1 MAVKNKELLPRSTDS
16 ADKFIRKV
24 TPGQKDIY
32 IQDSTVVGLVLR
44 VTPAGK
50 KLWHLRYSVQVGS
63 GQWVGRKNA
72 LGAFDDGLKTRSAR
86 ELAEAW
92 RVRIRQGKD
101 PLEEKKHLAEERK
114 AKQLQEIAERQALR
128 TVNDAADGYAVKLA
142 NPTSGHQDGGTHAM
156 KILKNHLLDHFGDVP
171 ISEFTRQHFF
181 AAADP
186 VLAAGHNSMANTVL
200 LYTKA
205 LFQYAVKREFIQY
218 SVLDCIEKVDVGG
231 KDKIRSRV
239 LCATRTKNDE
249 LLELYR
255 ILPNSGLSLNLKIAV
270 HILLGTS
277 CRGIELFKGKW
288 DHLNF
293 DSGEW
298 LIPGENSK
306 NEDPIIIHLSEY
318 SKKWFAELYELTG
331 HTDWMMPGKSKVRPH
346 MLPKVLS
353 KAVCERQRDP
363 NALQKKT
370 RTKNHSTLILPDGHW
385 TVHDLRR
392 TAATKMQMLGV
403 TPDII
408 DACQNHRPLSSVR
421 RRYQHGESTEQMHIA
436 WDRLGDSLMAMSE
449 ASYSGDRLKSTEMA
463 PMPLNDMCR
472 EMDHQSL

>member
-142 NPTSGHQDGGTHAM
+142 NSVSGHKDGGTHAM
-156 KILKNHLLDHFGDVP
+156 TILDNHLLDRFGDIP

-181 AAADP
+181 AAVDP
-186 VLAAGHNSMANTVL
+186 VLSAGHNSMANTVL
-200 LYTKA
+200 SYTKA
-205 LFQYAVKREFIQY
+205 LFRYAVKREFIQY

-231 KDKIRSRV
+231 KEKIRSRV

-249 LLELYR
+249 LQELYR
-255 ILPNSGLSLNLKIAV
+255 ILPDSGLSLNLQCSV
-270 HILLGTS
+270 HILLGTG

-288 DHLNF
+288 NHLNF
-293 DSGEW
+293 AANTW

-306 NEDPIIIHLSEY
+306 NEDPIVIHLSEY
-318 SKKWFAELYELTG
+318 SKKWFAKLYEFTG
-331 HTDWMMPGKSKVRPH
+331 HTDWMMPGKSKKRPH
-346 MLPKVLS
+346 MIPKVLS

-363 NALQKKT
+363 NAPQKKT
-370 RTKNHSTLILPDGHW
+370 RTKNHSTLTLPDGHW

-392 TAATKMQMLGV
+392 TASTKMQMLGV

-408 DACQNHRPLSSVR
+408 DACQNHRPQGVR
-421 RRYQHGESTEQMHIA
+421 RRYQHGESVDQMRAA
-436 WDRLGDSLMAMSE
+436 WDLIGDSLMSMSE
-449 ASYSGDRLKSTEMA
+449 APYLGDCLKSTEET
-463 PMPLNDMCR
+463 PMMFIHMSH